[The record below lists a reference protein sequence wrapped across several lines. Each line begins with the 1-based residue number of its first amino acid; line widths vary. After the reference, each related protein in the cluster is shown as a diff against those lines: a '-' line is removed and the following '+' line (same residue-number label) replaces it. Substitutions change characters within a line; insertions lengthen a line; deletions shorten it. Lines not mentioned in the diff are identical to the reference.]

1 MANPKPT
8 VYLLY
13 GDDELAMADF
23 IARLR
28 EKLGDAS
35 TADLNTVRY
44 AAESTDLGTLAAAC
58 ASAPFLAPRRLVILE
73 RPAALLG
80 AEGARGRFF
89 DLLDSLPSTTA
100 LVLAQPGDLKSASP
114 LRAWAEAR
122 PGTALCRAFDS
133 PHDKAFLDWLRQRA
147 QTLGGSIEPQAAH
160 LLAELVSEDPRLA
173 ALELAKLLDYVDRR
187 RPIAAEDVEA
197 LTPFRGQGDIFAMVD
212 AIGNR
217 NAREALQR
225 LHRLLD
231 EEDPHPVFGMIIRQ
245 FRLILQAREC
255 LERGAD
261 PRQALGVHPYV
272 AEKVGAQARNFSLE
286 ALENI
291 YHRLLALDLA
301 SKSSAAPLDSAL
313 DTLVAS
319 LSR

>member
-28 EKLGDAS
+28 EKLGDPS
-35 TADLNTVRY
+35 TADLNTIRY
-44 AAESTDLGTLAAAC
+44 AAESTDPGTLAAAC
-58 ASAPFLAPRRLVILE
+58 GSAPFLAPRRLVILDKPTVWLASE
-73 RPAALLG
+73 TTR
-80 AEGARGRFF
+80 ERFF
-89 DLLDSLPSTTA
+89 ILLDSLPSTTA
-100 LVLAQPGDLKSASP
+100 LVLAQPGDLKPGSP
-114 LRAWAEAR
+114 LRTWAEAH
-122 PGTALCRAFDS
+122 PATALSRAFDT

-147 QTLGGSIEPQAAH
+147 QTLGGSIDPQAAH

-187 RPIAAEDVEA
+187 RPITAEDVEA
-197 LTPFRGQGDIFAMVD
+197 LTPFRGQADVFAMVD

-225 LHRLLD
+225 LHRLLE
-231 EEDPHPVFGMIIRQ
+231 EEDPHPIFGMIIRQ

-255 LERGAD
+255 LERGTD
-261 PRQALGVHPYV
+261 PRQALGLHPFV

-286 ALENI
+286 ALQSI
-291 YHRLLALDLA
+291 YHQLLDLDLA
-301 SKSSAAPLDSAL
+301 TKSSAAPMVSAL

>member
-1 MANPKPT
+1 MADPKPT

-28 EKLGDAS
+28 DKLGDSS
-35 TADLNTVRY
+35 TADLNTVRF
-44 AAESTDLGTLAAAC
+44 AAESVDLGALAAAC
-58 ASAPFLAPRRLVILE
+58 GSAPFLAPRRLVILD

-80 AEGARGRFF
+80 SETVRQRLFN
-89 DLLDSLPSTTA
+89 LLDSLPPTTA
-100 LVLAQPGDLKSASP
+100 LALVQPGDLKPTSP
-114 LRAWAEAR
+114 LRAWAEAHAV
-122 PGTALCRAFDS
+122 TALCRAFDS
-133 PHDKAFLDWLRQRA
+133 PRDKAFLDWLRQRA
-147 QTLGGSIEPQAAH
+147 QSLGGSIEPQAAH

-197 LTPFRGQGDIFAMVD
+197 LTPFRGQGDVFAMVD

-217 NAREALQR
+217 NGREALQR
-225 LHRLLD
+225 LHRLL
-231 EEDPHPVFGMIIRQ
+231 EAEDPHPVFGMIVRQ

-261 PRQALGVHPYV
+261 PRQVLGVHPFV

-286 ALENI
+286 ALEGI
-291 YHRLLALDLA
+291 YHQLLDIDLA
-301 SKSSAAPLDSAL
+301 SKSSATPLDSAL